1 MLKCEHGERWKNDT
15 SKPSTSQSTD
25 NAKTLYSVPPASFK
39 TKHQNEIK
47 EEQYAF
53 IEREIMKQRQWKLQM
68 MKNDNDM
75 GNLHEMPSRK
85 GVKRKLS
92 DKNNDS
98 QQGSDIPICNVKKGH
113 LLFLV
118 M

>member
-1 MLKCEHGERWKNDT
+1 
-15 SKPSTSQSTD
+15 
-25 NAKTLYSVPPASFK
+25 
-39 TKHQNEIK
+39 
-47 EEQYAF
+47 
-53 IEREIMKQRQWKLQM
+53 M

-98 QQGSDIPICNVKKGH
+98 QQGSDIPICNVKKGSSFNPCNVRVANWRKTFPEAKKTA
-113 LLFLV
+113 LKLK
-118 M
+118 